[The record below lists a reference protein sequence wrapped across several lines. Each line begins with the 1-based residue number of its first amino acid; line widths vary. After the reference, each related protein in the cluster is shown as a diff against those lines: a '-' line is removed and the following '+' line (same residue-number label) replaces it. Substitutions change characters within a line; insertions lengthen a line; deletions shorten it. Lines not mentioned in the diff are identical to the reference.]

1 MQSHIKNSF
10 LRVLISQL
18 KESTIFCFK
27 RNIDFFCKESHAPYY
42 LSFSC
47 FCNFLAMKILQ
58 ALISKG
64 CAAIC
69 LGVSS
74 GQINDKVFWVKV
86 RMHIFQII
94 WRTFSRQ
101 KHPLT
106 IFLKQKQNSYFHPE
120 CERRLR
126 IKFLIIVPNPILYNI
141 EIKCVHSMNVTNIMN
156 WLVNWNSQRQS
167 GLLLTTI
174 ETII

>member
-1 MQSHIKNSF
+1 MHLITYPFPVSATF
-10 LRVLISQL
+10 LQWKSCRHWFQKDVLQYVW
-18 KESTIFCFK
+18 EF
-27 RNIDFFCKESHAPYY
+27 P
-42 LSFSC
+42 
-47 FCNFLAMKILQ
+47 Q
-58 ALISKG
+58 AK
-64 CAAIC
+64 
-69 LGVSS
+69 
-74 GQINDKVFWVKV
+74 
-86 RMHIFQII
+86 MHIFQII

-120 CERRLR
+120 WERRLR

>member
-1 MQSHIKNSF
+1 MI
-10 LRVLISQL
+10 
-18 KESTIFCFK
+18 
-27 RNIDFFCKESHAPYY
+27 FFCKESHAPYY

-106 IFLKQKQNSYFHPE
+106 IFLKQKQNSYFHHE

-126 IKFLIIVPNPILYNI
+126 IKFLIIVPNPIVQYWNKICSQHECNQYCELTC
-141 EIKCVHSMNVTNIMN
+141 ELKFTKTKWVTAYYHRNN
-156 WLVNWNSQRQS
+156 Y
-167 GLLLTTI
+167 LTHI
-174 ETII
+174 F